1 MKKKIYSLAVVA
13 LSMGSLPT
21 MATPVHPLSM
31 MQENVAASEND
42 LEAAKAQLAVWQ
54 EKANQIVAEMYNN
67 DIRNAANEMAD
78 VLNQTYTDAATLDE
92 VQQYCANLEKCCVLG
107 EAILMM

>member
-21 MATPVHPLSM
+21 MATPVHPLPM

-42 LEAAKAQLAVWQ
+42 LETAKAQLAVWQ
-54 EKANQIVAEMYNN
+54 EKANQIVAAMSKNEIY
-67 DIRNAANEMAD
+67 RAADLMA
-78 VLNQTYTDAATLDE
+78 
-92 VQQYCANLEKCCVLG
+92 
-107 EAILMM
+107 